1 MDNYE
6 KNAILLS
13 RDNKVLQYK
22 GKFNHPEL
30 GIIAKVRI
38 YRTDREVGI
47 RFADV
52 TRHPF
57 FAETKKC

>member
-6 KNAILLS
+6 KNEILLS

-38 YRTDREVGI
+38 YRTNREVGI

-57 FAETKKC
+57 FSETKKC